1 MSIWES
7 IYKYESTT
15 IQNGKEYKDII
26 NEIKKKYGNE
36 VIEIWSDEYLEKLRN
51 CNGYFFQKKNKNFN
65 DLINEKMNNENY
77 EVWPLRLELLEN
89 ENITNFL
96 GTKKK
101 KSKVISN
108 YHFLNKKRNSSFMYN
123 QENKDSVALE
133 NYRKPFNIIERK
145 IQPEEELE
153 LKNKIKELEKK
164 IKDLELKILQKD
176 EIIKNE
182 NIKNMVLYE
191 RVNKLENLSK
201 QNLQKRNLELEN
213 EIQLFRK
220 YYNFSEGE
228 KLISI
233 KFISGAQDINYPLIA
248 KNTIKFI
255 KLEYILYEKYPKYME
270 TVNYF
275 LAGGNRINRN
285 KTLEQ
290 NNIKN
295 NDIITLIINNLD

>member
-7 IYKYESTT
+7 IYKFESTT
-15 IQNGKEYKDII
+15 IQNDNEYKDII
-26 NEIKKKYGNE
+26 NEIKKKYSNN
-36 VIEIWSDEYLEKLRN
+36 VIEIWSDEYLEKLKN
-51 CNGYFFQKKNKNFN
+51 CNGYFFQKRNKNFD

-77 EVWPLRLELLEN
+77 DVWPLRLELLEN

-96 GTKKK
+96 DKSKK

-108 YHFLNKKRNSSFMYN
+108 YHFLKKKRNSSFMYS
-123 QENKDSVALE
+123 QENNDSINE
-133 NYRKPFNIIERK
+133 NYRNPFNKIEK
-145 IQPEEELE
+145 ENNANDELE

-182 NIKNMVLYE
+182 KLKNMILYE
-191 RVNKLENLSK
+191 RLNKLESVLK
-201 QNLQKRNLELEN
+201 HNLQKRKLELEN
-213 EIQLFRK
+213 EIKLFRK
-220 YYNFSEGE
+220 YYNFSERE

-233 KFISGAQDINYPLIA
+233 KFISSAQDINYPLIA
-248 KNTIKFI
+248 KNTEKFI
-255 KLEYILYEKYPKYME
+255 KIEYILYEKYPKYME

-275 LAGGNRINRN
+275 LARGNKINRN